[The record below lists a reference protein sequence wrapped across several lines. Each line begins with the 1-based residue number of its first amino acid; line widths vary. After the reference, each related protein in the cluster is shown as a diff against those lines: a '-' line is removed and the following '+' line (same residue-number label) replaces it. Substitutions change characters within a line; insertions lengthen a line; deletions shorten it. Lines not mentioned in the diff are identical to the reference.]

1 MLKYSLF
8 GNLKLF
14 ILIVDHENMRV
25 DALISEIVQEIR
37 EMWEKIEL

>member
-37 EMWEKIEL
+37 EM